1 MLDFLKKYFYIPWKA
16 SFADKKFIVSFLV
29 TAGLL
34 YLVIPNLVAFITEN
48 EKSKG
53 FSFTDPFLSQFTPVV
68 FTWYVFSL
76 IYGGT
81 ILINI
86 YLIHRP
92 YQLIMG
98 LQIYALVMGTRF
110 LTIWLLP
117 LDPPTTI
124 IPMEDPFIE
133 FLGADGTLTKDL
145 FFSGHTAA
153 SFLFFLLVKEK
164 PLKIVFG
171 ISTTIMSV
179 MILMQHV
186 HYTVDIVVAP
196 FVTYAWFV
204 LVRNIHKR
212 IGFPVH

>member
-1 MLDFLKKYFYIPWKA
+1 
-16 SFADKKFIVSFLV
+16 
-29 TAGLL
+29 
-34 YLVIPNLVAFITEN
+34 
-48 EKSKG
+48 
-53 FSFTDPFLSQFTPVV
+53 
-68 FTWYVFSL
+68 
-76 IYGGT
+76 
-81 ILINI
+81 
-86 YLIHRP
+86 
-92 YQLIMG
+92 MG

-133 FLGADGTLTKDL
+133 FLGAGGTLTKDL